1 MSYLFEHSNAIQIS
15 GVGAGGIVS
24 SAFCLLYK
32 LSSLK
37 LTSKQ
42 VYGLMNHA
50 DSPYIRG
57 LGFMYV
63 RWVFNITTYTV
74 LHCKLRKNLTI
85 KTTYCKN
92 KIYFYGI

>member
-1 MSYLFEHSNAIQIS
+1 
-15 GVGAGGIVS
+15 
-24 SAFCLLYK
+24 
-32 LSSLK
+32 LK

-63 RWVFNITTYTV
+63 RFTQPPSDLLEWFEDYLDDEEVS
-74 LHCKLRKNLTI
+74 C
-85 KTTYCKN
+85 
-92 KIYFYGI
+92 

>member
-1 MSYLFEHSNAIQIS
+1 MTYLFEHSNAIQIS

-63 RWVFNITTYTV
+63 RWVFNITTYIG
-74 LHCKLRKNLTI
+74 CFIANPE
-85 KTTYCKN
+85 
-92 KIYFYGI
+92 KIWP